1 MIEVEVLRGREPYDA
16 LKPDDLNDITR
27 VVEVQGL
34 WLGAD
39 QRQELRPGKPLP
51 GNQPEL
57 FPQVSSS
64 YHMQISLVPQEQFI
78 KLPLEVLDHGL
89 WQCNVHK
96 AKHSGKRI
104 VVLAGTVQ
112 ALVMSAKVPE
122 MHENTIGSQDIVRV
136 ILSSSPECMVVS
148 QRCLQTAFWSPL
160 FMSWKKCD
168 MLPKVKSFART
179 HRGTSPYAS
188 R

>member
-122 MHENTIGSQDIVRV
+122 MHENTIGSQDIVRGYSLIV
-136 ILSSSPECMVVS
+136 ARVHGSLAEMPADSVLV
-148 QRCLQTAFWSPL
+148 SPL
-160 FMSWKKCD
+160 HELEEVRHVTEGQVVRKN
-168 MLPKVKSFART
+168 P
-179 HRGTSPYAS
+179 
-188 R
+188 